1 MEKDRLLSNLQMM
14 VERQV
19 FDCLKNRADASE
31 ILDRVSRGID
41 RGAFRFQVSERE
53 KANAA

>member
-1 MEKDRLLSNLQMM
+1 MEKDRLLSTLQMM